1 MCDYGAGMPG
11 HISETVLSAGG
22 CHSALE
28 VHAYICQ
35 ATTQPMKAMPS
46 CPLSFYFSLSLTLSL
61 FFSVRLSLLC
71 NFKDC
76 HQMQSQMCC
85 LTIYIDI

>member
-46 CPLSFYFSLSLTLSL
+46 CPLSFYFSLSHSLSL
-61 FFSVRLSLLC
+61 FFCPSFIIVQL
-71 NFKDC
+71 
-76 HQMQSQMCC
+76 
-85 LTIYIDI
+85 